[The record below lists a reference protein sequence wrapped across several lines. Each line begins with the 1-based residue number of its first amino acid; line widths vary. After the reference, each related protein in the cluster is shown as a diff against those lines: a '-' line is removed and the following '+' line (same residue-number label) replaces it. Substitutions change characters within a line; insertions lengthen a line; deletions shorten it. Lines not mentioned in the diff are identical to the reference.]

1 MPGGSG
7 VLHWVMRLIMM
18 VGMLVCLGGCS
29 TWEIEPLPPEERGP
43 RAQVPGGNTPPPP
56 TTPPPPPSNPP
67 GTDAPAG
74 SVVVTVRK
82 VDCAVCAEI
91 LAVRLRRVA
100 GVTTVAVDQQTGRAV
115 VRGSG
120 VSREALRQQAEA
132 GGFVVLGVQGM

>member
-1 MPGGSG
+1 M
-7 VLHWVMRLIMM
+7 VVVMLAA
-18 VGMLVCLGGCS
+18 GWLGGCS

-56 TTPPPPPSNPP
+56 PPPSNPP
-67 GTDAPAG
+67 GVDVPAG

-82 VDCAVCAEI
+82 VDCAACAEI

-100 GVTTVAVDQQTGRAV
+100 GVTTVAVDQKTGRAV

>member
-1 MPGGSG
+1 
-7 VLHWVMRLIMM
+7 MM
-18 VGMLVCLGGCS
+18 VGMLVWLGGCS
-29 TWEIEPLPPEERGP
+29 TWEIEPIPPEERGP
-43 RAQVPGGNTPPPP
+43 RATVPGDGP
-56 TTPPPPPSNPP
+56 PPPPPSNPP
-67 GTDAPAG
+67 GQPPGVDVPAG

-82 VDCAVCAEI
+82 VDCAACAEI

-100 GVTTVAVDQQTGRAV
+100 GVTTVAVDQKTGRAV